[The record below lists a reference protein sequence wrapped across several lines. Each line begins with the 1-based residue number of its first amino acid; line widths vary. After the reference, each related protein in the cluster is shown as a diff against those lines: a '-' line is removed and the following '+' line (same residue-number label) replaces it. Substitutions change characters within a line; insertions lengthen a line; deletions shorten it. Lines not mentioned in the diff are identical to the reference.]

1 MTSEE
6 RKEVRYKEEKKEE
19 KLRKRKSFFLLM
31 SFFLMK
37 IFINLIFDVEEM
49 LDGRHQHKNTSYKHR

>member
-6 RKEVRYKEEKKEE
+6 RKEVRYKRRKERREVKKKK
-19 KLRKRKSFFLLM
+19 KLLSFNEL
-31 SFFLMK
+31 FLMK

>member
-6 RKEVRYKEEKKEE
+6 RKEVRYKRRKE
-19 KLRKRKSFFLLM
+19 RKSFFLLM

-49 LDGRHQHKNTSYKHR
+49 LDGKHQHKNTSYKHR